1 VESRL
6 GRRVFVERDNADVIL
21 AVALERRGDT
31 WLAELEL
38 LDTKRATLGTR
49 HVQSKSRDCRAL
61 KDVLPVVIALL
72 VDTSQLSVRL
82 ELPPPTYEP
91 PLPETS
97 LARANSPPTTPA
109 SSSLDRSSH
118 WGWTALGEAT
128 HALMPGFAAGASLV
142 AFFEPARTRARLE
155 LWLGAVPST
164 ISEQNLGL
172 RLSLIHG
179 GVSVCPSLWRKATHA
194 SICAGVG
201 VGSLQ
206 VSGRGFDINR
216 SDSSLHVEARASGQ
230 LDVPIARP
238 WFARMEAGAI
248 LPWVRTRFEGEAEP
262 GARSTLHRP
271 AAVIPR
277 VAVGVGVG
285 FE

>member
-1 VESRL
+1 L

-21 AVALERRGDT
+21 TVAIERSGDT

-49 HVQSKSRDCRAL
+49 HVHSKSRDCGAL
-61 KDVLPVVIALL
+61 DDVLPVVIALL
-72 VDTSQLSVRL
+72 VDASQNSVRL

-91 PLPETS
+91 PPPEAPLGDAKPLPPQP
-97 LARANSPPTTPA
+97 ASPP
-109 SSSLDRSSH
+109 LDRSSR
-118 WGWTALGEAT
+118 WGWVALGEGT
-128 HALMPGFAAGASLV
+128 HALMPGLALGASLV
-142 AFFEPARTRARLE
+142 GFFEPPRTRTSLG
-155 LWLGAVPST
+155 LWLGVVPST
-164 ISEQNLGL
+164 LSEQTPGF

-179 GVSVCPSLWRKATHA
+179 GLSVCPSLWRKATHG
-194 SICAGVG
+194 SVCAGVG
-201 VGSLQ
+201 AGSLQ

-238 WFARMEAGAI
+238 WFARVEAGVI
-248 LPWVRTRFEGEAEP
+248 VPWVRPRLEGEAEP
-262 GARSTLHRP
+262 GARNTLHRP
-271 AAVIPR
+271 AAVVPR
-277 VAVGVGVG
+277 IAVGLGVG